1 MDVVRGWREVPSHLK
16 GASLAIGNFDGVH
29 RGHRAVL
36 SAAKAS
42 ASASGLPMGVM
53 VFEPYPRKFFQPQRP
68 FFRLSS
74 LPRKLELLAACGCG
88 FTAVIPFD
96 EAVAELTAADFV
108 DKILVQGFAIKHAT

>member
-1 MDVVRGWREVPSHLK
+1 MDVVQGWREVPLHLR

-36 SAAKAS
+36 AAAKAK
-42 ASASGLPMGVM
+42 AAARGLPVGVM

-74 LPRKLELLAACGCG
+74 LPRKLELLSACGCG

-96 EAVAELTAADFV
+96 GTVAELTAAEFV
-108 DKILVQGFAIKHAT
+108 HKILASAFAIKHA